1 MPIETI
7 VRAIQSA
14 QGFLSPAAKACGVAR
29 RTMERW
35 VKEYPE
41 AAEARREVKEELLDF
56 TESILLQKIKEKDFA
71 SIQLYLMTQGK
82 DRGYVKRVQVEDFAD
97 VSDEEVFSRLGK
109 LMVDLDAG
117 PEQEE

>member
-1 MPIETI
+1 
-7 VRAIQSA
+7 
-14 QGFLSPAAKACGVAR
+14 
-29 RTMERW
+29 MERW